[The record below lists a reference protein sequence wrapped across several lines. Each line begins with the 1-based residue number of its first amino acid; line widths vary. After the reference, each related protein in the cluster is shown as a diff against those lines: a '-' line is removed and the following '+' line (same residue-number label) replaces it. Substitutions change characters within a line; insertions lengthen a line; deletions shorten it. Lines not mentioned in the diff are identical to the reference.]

1 MRVFFQKRIIISV
14 GNFPTSYGITII
26 ALLVIFLSSNSLT
39 FAQSIILKG
48 QFWGSVMHGDDPPVD
63 RSSFETTLGYI
74 PMLSLARNLSN
85 DRFVDLEW
93 GYRTGRVYVGDYAI
107 SSIEEPYRLWLRYSS
122 DQIEARLGLQKIAF
136 GPAMVLRSLA
146 WFDTI
151 DPKDPTGQ
159 TDAVEAF
166 RLRLFPTS
174 SLALWLWSINNDQ
187 DTLSYGG
194 RAELSTSIGE
204 WGLTYHQDP
213 TELGQSVGQFPI
225 FFSGSHQ
232 RAAVDYRYDGYFGFW
247 FEGAGIFA
255 NSKQDV
261 ELNQFTLFTL
271 GADYTIPVGSGLLIM
286 AETMKIS
293 GSSTVIDSSGEQ
305 IYTALMASL
314 PINML
319 HQLMFIAQ
327 IDWDNSHIYNYLRWG
342 ITYDHFSLNFI
353 FSISPNRSDYDI
365 AKEDLPKT
373 VAGFGTGLQFMLIYN
388 H

>member
-1 MRVFFQKRIIISV
+1 MFGFGENKKLFGAVVRGII
-14 GNFPTSYGITII
+14 
-26 ALLVIFLSSNSLT
+26 LLVIYLCASAVTL
-39 FAQSIILKG
+39 AQSFSLKG
-48 QFWGSVMHGDDPPVD
+48 QLWGSVIHGDDPPVG

-74 PMLSLARNLSN
+74 PMLSLSRDLSIN
-85 DRFVDLEW
+85 RFVDLEW
-93 GYRTGRVYVGDYAI
+93 GYRMGKVYAGDYAI
-107 SSIEEPYRLWLRYSS
+107 SSIEEPYRLWLRYST

-159 TDAVEAF
+159 TEAVEAF

-204 WGLTYHQDP
+204 WGLTYYQDP

-225 FFSGSHQ
+225 IISGPHQ
-232 RAAVDYRYDGYFGFW
+232 RAAMDYRYDGYFGFW
-247 FEGAGIFA
+247 FEGVGIFA
-255 NSKQDV
+255 DSKQDV
-261 ELNQFTLFTL
+261 ELNRFTLLTL
-271 GADYTIPVGSGLLIM
+271 GADYTIPVGSGMLIM
-286 AETMKIS
+286 AETMKIN
-293 GSSTVIDSSGEQ
+293 GSSTAEDISSDQ
-305 IYTALMASL
+305 TYTALMASL

-327 IDWDNSHIYNYLRWG
+327 IDWDNNHMYNYLRWG
-342 ITYDHFSLNFI
+342 VTYDHFSLNFI
-353 FSISPNRSDYDI
+353 LSISPRRGDYNI
-365 AKEDLPKT
+365 ATEYLPKT

>member
-1 MRVFFQKRIIISV
+1 MFVFGENVKRFRIVAHVITLLTVCLS
-14 GNFPTSYGITII
+14 TS
-26 ALLVIFLSSNSLT
+26 AAT
-39 FAQSIILKG
+39 FAQPFSLKG
-48 QFWGSVMHGDDPPVD
+48 QFWGNILHGNDPPASH
-63 RSSFETTLGYI
+63 SSFVTDLGYI
-74 PMLSLARNLSN
+74 PMLSLSRDLSI

-93 GYRTGRVYVGDYAI
+93 SYRMQYRMYEEDVVF
-107 SSIEEPYRLWLRYSS
+107 SSKPYRLWLRYSS
-122 DQIEARLGLQKIAF
+122 EKIEARLGLQKIAF

-174 SLALWLWSINNDQ
+174 SLAFWLWSTNNDR

-213 TELGQSVGQFPI
+213 AELGQSVGQFPI
-225 FFSGSHQ
+225 FISGPHQ
-232 RAAVDYRYDGYFGFW
+232 RIALDYRYDGYFGFW

-255 NSKQDV
+255 DSKQDV
-261 ELNQFTLFTL
+261 ELNRFTLFTL

-286 AETMKIS
+286 AETMKIN
-293 GSSTVIDSSGEQ
+293 GPSTAADSSSKLT
-305 IYTALMASL
+305 YTALMASL

-319 HQLMFIAQ
+319 HHLMFIAQ

-353 FSISPNRSDYDI
+353 FSISPKRDDYNI
-365 AKEDLPKT
+365 AKEYLQKT

>member
-1 MRVFFQKRIIISV
+1 MFVFGENVKIFRIVAHVITLLIVCLS
-14 GNFPTSYGITII
+14 TS
-26 ALLVIFLSSNSLT
+26 AAT
-39 FAQSIILKG
+39 FAQPFSLKG
-48 QFWGSVMHGDDPPVD
+48 QFWGNILHGNDPPASH
-63 RSSFETTLGYI
+63 SSFVTDLGYI
-74 PMLSLARNLSN
+74 PMLSLSRDLSI

-93 GYRTGRVYVGDYAI
+93 SYRMQYRMYEEDVVF
-107 SSIEEPYRLWLRYSS
+107 SSKPYRLWLRYSS
-122 DQIEARLGLQKIAF
+122 EKIEARLGLQKIAF
-136 GPAMVLRSLA
+136 GPSMVLRSLA

-174 SLALWLWSINNDQ
+174 SLAFWLWSTNNDR

-213 TELGQSVGQFPI
+213 AELGQSVGQFPI
-225 FFSGSHQ
+225 FISGPHQ
-232 RAAVDYRYDGYFGFW
+232 RIALDYRYDGYFGFW

-255 NSKQDV
+255 DSKQDV
-261 ELNQFTLFTL
+261 ELNRFTLFTL

-286 AETMKIS
+286 AETMKIN
-293 GSSTVIDSSGEQ
+293 GPSTAADSSSKLT
-305 IYTALMASL
+305 YTALMASL

-319 HQLMFIAQ
+319 HHLMFIAQ

-353 FSISPNRSDYDI
+353 FSISPKRDDYNI
-365 AKEDLPKT
+365 AKEYLPKT

>member
-1 MRVFFQKRIIISV
+1 
-14 GNFPTSYGITII
+14 
-26 ALLVIFLSSNSLT
+26 
-39 FAQSIILKG
+39 
-48 QFWGSVMHGDDPPVD
+48 
-63 RSSFETTLGYI
+63 
-74 PMLSLARNLSN
+74 MLSLARNLSD

-93 GYRTGRVYVGDYAI
+93 GYRMGKVYAGDYAI

-136 GPAMVLRSLA
+136 GPTMVLRSLA

-159 TDAVEAF
+159 TDAVKAF

-174 SLALWLWSINNDQ
+174 SLAIWLWSINNDQ

-225 FFSGSHQ
+225 FISGPHQ

-255 NSKQDV
+255 DSKQDV
-261 ELNQFTLFTL
+261 ELNRFTQFSL

-286 AETMKIS
+286 AETMKIN
-293 GSSTVIDSSGEQ
+293 GSSTAADSSSELT
-305 IYTALMASL
+305 YTALMASL

-353 FSISPNRSDYDI
+353 FSISPRRGDYNM
-365 AKEDLPKT
+365 AKEYLPKT

>member
-1 MRVFFQKRIIISV
+1 MFGFSENVIKFGTVARGTLLLAIYLS
-14 GNFPTSYGITII
+14 TSAVT
-26 ALLVIFLSSNSLT
+26 FTQPLS
-39 FAQSIILKG
+39 LKG
-48 QFWGSVMHGDDPPVD
+48 QLWGNMLYGNDPPAGH
-63 RSSFETTLGYI
+63 SSFVTDLGYI
-74 PMLSLARNLSN
+74 PMLSLSRDLSIN
-85 DRFVDLEW
+85 RFVDLEW
-93 GYRTGRVYVGDYAI
+93 NYRMERRMYDEDVVFSGKL
-107 SSIEEPYRLWLRYSS
+107 YRLWLRYSS
-122 DQIEARLGLQKIAF
+122 NKIEARLGLQKIAF

-159 TDAVEAF
+159 TDAVKAL

-174 SLALWLWSINNDQ
+174 SLALWLWSINNNQ

-225 FFSGSHQ
+225 FLSGKHQ
-232 RAAVDYRYDGYFGFW
+232 RIALDYRYDGYIGFW
-247 FEGAGIFA
+247 LEGSGIIA
-255 NSKQDV
+255 NSKQDK
-261 ELNQFTLFTL
+261 ELNRFALFTL
-271 GADYTIPVGSGLLIM
+271 GADYTIPIRSGLLIM

-293 GSSTVIDSSGEQ
+293 GSSILADSSSEQ
-305 IYTALMASL
+305 TYTALMASL

-327 IDWDNSHIYNYLRWG
+327 IDWENSHIYNYLRWSV
-342 ITYDHFSLNFI
+342 TYDHFSLNFI
-353 FSISPNRSDYDI
+353 FSISPRRCDYNI
-365 AKEDLPKT
+365 EKEYLPKT

>member
-1 MRVFFQKRIIISV
+1 MFGFGENVIKFGTVARGIILLAICLS
-14 GNFPTSYGITII
+14 TSAII
-26 ALLVIFLSSNSLT
+26 
-39 FAQSIILKG
+39 FAEPFSLKG
-48 QFWGSVMHGDDPPVD
+48 QFWGNTLHGNDPPAD
-63 RSSFETTLGYI
+63 QSSFVTDLGYI
-74 PMLSLARNLSN
+74 PMLSLSRDLSIN
-85 DRFVDLEW
+85 RFVDLEW
-93 GYRTGRVYVGDYAI
+93 SYRMQYRMY
-107 SSIEEPYRLWLRYSS
+107 EEDVVFSNKPYRQWLRYSS

-166 RLRLFPTS
+166 RLRLFPSS

-194 RAELSTSIGE
+194 RAELSASIGE
-204 WGLTYHQDP
+204 WGLTYYQDP
-213 TELGQSVGQFPI
+213 TKLGQSVGQFPI
-225 FFSGSHQ
+225 FISGPHQ
-232 RAAVDYRYDGYFGFW
+232 RAAIDYRYDGYFGFW
-247 FEGAGIFA
+247 FEGVGIFA
-255 NSKQDV
+255 DRKQDV
-261 ELNQFTLFTL
+261 ELNRFTLFTL
-271 GADYTIPVGSGLLIM
+271 GADYTIPVGPGLLIM
-286 AETMKIS
+286 AETMRINS
-293 GSSTVIDSSGEQ
+293 SSTAKESSTEQ
-305 IYTALMASL
+305 TYTALMASL

-319 HQLMFIAQ
+319 HQLIFIAQ
-327 IDWDNSHIYNYLRWG
+327 IDWDNSHMYNYLRWG

-353 FSISPNRSDYDI
+353 LSISPKRGDYEI

>member
-1 MRVFFQKRIIISV
+1 MFGFGENEKNFGAVARGIILLAIYLS
-14 GNFPTSYGITII
+14 TSAVT
-26 ALLVIFLSSNSLT
+26 L
-39 FAQSIILKG
+39 AQSFSLKG
-48 QFWGSVMHGDDPPVD
+48 QLWGSIIHGDDPPVG

-74 PMLSLARNLSN
+74 PMLSLSRDLSIN
-85 DRFVDLEW
+85 RFVDLEW
-93 GYRTGRVYVGDYAI
+93 GYRMGKVYAGDYAI
-107 SSIEEPYRLWLRYSS
+107 SSIEEPYRMWLRYSS

-159 TDAVEAF
+159 TEAVEAF
-166 RLRLFPTS
+166 RLRLFPAS

-187 DTLSYGG
+187 DTLSFGG

-213 TELGQSVGQFPI
+213 TELGQSMGQFPI
-225 FFSGSHQ
+225 FISGSHQ

-247 FEGAGIFA
+247 FEGTGIFA
-255 NSKQDV
+255 DSKQDV
-261 ELNQFTLFTL
+261 ELNRFTLFTL

-286 AETMKIS
+286 AETMKIN
-293 GSSTVIDSSGEQ
+293 GSSTTANSNSEQ
-305 IYTALMASL
+305 TYTALMASL

-319 HQLMFIAQ
+319 HQLMFITQ

-342 ITYDHFSLNFI
+342 VTYDHFSLNFI
-353 FSISPNRSDYDI
+353 FSISPKRGEYDI

-373 VAGFGTGLQFMLIYN
+373 IAGFGTGLQFTLIYN

>member
-1 MRVFFQKRIIISV
+1 MFVFGENVKRFRIVAHVITLLTVCLS
-14 GNFPTSYGITII
+14 TS
-26 ALLVIFLSSNSLT
+26 AAT
-39 FAQSIILKG
+39 FAQPFSLKG
-48 QFWGSVMHGDDPPVD
+48 QFWGNILHGNDPPASH
-63 RSSFETTLGYI
+63 SSFVTDLGYI
-74 PMLSLARNLSN
+74 PMLSLSRDLSI

-93 GYRTGRVYVGDYAI
+93 SYRMQYRMYEEDVVF
-107 SSIEEPYRLWLRYSS
+107 SSKPYRLWLRYSS
-122 DQIEARLGLQKIAF
+122 EKIEARLGLQKIAF

-174 SLALWLWSINNDQ
+174 SLALWLWSTNNDR

-213 TELGQSVGQFPI
+213 AELGQSVGQFPI
-225 FFSGSHQ
+225 FISGPHQ
-232 RAAVDYRYDGYFGFW
+232 RIALDYRYDGYFGFW

-255 NSKQDV
+255 DSKQDV
-261 ELNQFTLFTL
+261 ELNRFTLFTL

-286 AETMKIS
+286 AETMKIN
-293 GSSTVIDSSGEQ
+293 GPSTAADSSSKLT
-305 IYTALMASL
+305 YTALMASL

-319 HQLMFIAQ
+319 HHLMFIAQ

-353 FSISPNRSDYDI
+353 FSISPRRGDYNI

-373 VAGFGTGLQFMLIYN
+373 VAGFGTGVQFMLIYN

>member
-1 MRVFFQKRIIISV
+1 MFVFGENVKRFRIV
-14 GNFPTSYGITII
+14 AYGIT
-26 ALLVIFLSSNSLT
+26 LLIVCLSTSAAS
-39 FAQSIILKG
+39 FAQPFSLKG
-48 QFWGSVMHGDDPPVD
+48 QFWGNILHGNDPPASH
-63 RSSFETTLGYI
+63 SSFVTDLGYI
-74 PMLSLARNLSN
+74 PMLSLSRDLSI

-93 GYRTGRVYVGDYAI
+93 SYRMQYRMYEEDVVF
-107 SSIEEPYRLWLRYSS
+107 SSKPYRLGLRYSS
-122 DQIEARLGLQKIAF
+122 EKIEARLGLQKIAF
-136 GPAMVLRSLA
+136 GPSMVLRSLA

-174 SLALWLWSINNDQ
+174 SLAFWLWSTNNDR

-213 TELGQSVGQFPI
+213 AELGQSVGQFPI
-225 FFSGSHQ
+225 FISGPHQ
-232 RAAVDYRYDGYFGFW
+232 RIALDYRYDGYFGFW

-255 NSKQDV
+255 DSKQDV
-261 ELNQFTLFTL
+261 ELNRFTLFTL

-286 AETMKIS
+286 AETMKIN
-293 GSSTVIDSSGEQ
+293 GSSTAADSSSKLT
-305 IYTALMASL
+305 YTALMVSL

-319 HQLMFIAQ
+319 HHLMFIAQ

-353 FSISPNRSDYDI
+353 FSISPRRDDYNI
-365 AKEDLPKT
+365 AKEYLPKT

>member
-1 MRVFFQKRIIISV
+1 MFGFGENKKLFGAVVRGII
-14 GNFPTSYGITII
+14 
-26 ALLVIFLSSNSLT
+26 LLVIYLCASAVTL
-39 FAQSIILKG
+39 AQSFSLKG
-48 QFWGSVMHGDDPPVD
+48 QLWGSVIHGDDPPVG

-74 PMLSLARNLSN
+74 PMLSLSRDLSIN
-85 DRFVDLEW
+85 RFVDLEW
-93 GYRTGRVYVGDYAI
+93 GYRMGKAYAGDYAI
-107 SSIEEPYRLWLRYSS
+107 SSIEEPYRLWLRYST

-159 TDAVEAF
+159 TEAVEAF

-204 WGLTYHQDP
+204 WGLTYYQDP

-225 FFSGSHQ
+225 FISGPHQ
-232 RAAVDYRYDGYFGFW
+232 RAAMDYRYDGYFGFW
-247 FEGAGIFA
+247 FEGVGIFA
-255 NSKQDV
+255 DSKQDV
-261 ELNQFTLFTL
+261 ELNRFTLLTL
-271 GADYTIPVGSGLLIM
+271 GADYTIPVGSGMLIM
-286 AETMKIS
+286 AETMKIN
-293 GSSTVIDSSGEQ
+293 GSSTAEDISSDQ
-305 IYTALMASL
+305 TYTALMASL

-327 IDWDNSHIYNYLRWG
+327 IDWDNNHMYNYLRWG
-342 ITYDHFSLNFI
+342 VTYDRFSLNFI
-353 FSISPNRSDYDI
+353 LSISPRRGDYNI
-365 AKEDLPKT
+365 ATEYLPKT
-373 VAGFGTGLQFMLIYN
+373 VAGFGTGLQFLLIYN

>member
-1 MRVFFQKRIIISV
+1 MRNIFFILLFIIETGTLISQPV
-14 GNFPTSYGITII
+14 S
-26 ALLVIFLSSNSLT
+26 
-39 FAQSIILKG
+39 LKG
-48 QFWGSVMHGDDPPVD
+48 QFWTSGLTGNDSPAN
-63 RSSFETTLGYI
+63 RSSFESQFGYI
-74 PMLSLARNLSN
+74 PTLSLSHDLNSN
-85 DRFVDLEW
+85 SFVDLEW
-93 GYRTGRVYVGDYAI
+93 GYRLERIYSGDSLVYNV
-107 SSIEEPYRLWLRYSS
+107 EKPYRLWLRYSS
-122 DQIEARLGLQKIAF
+122 ERVEARLGMQKVTF
-136 GPAMVLRSLA
+136 GPAMVLRTLA

-159 TDAVEAF
+159 TDGVEAF
-166 RLRLFPTS
+166 RLRFFPS
-174 SLALWLWSINNDQ
+174 NSVAIWGWVMNSEQ

-194 RAELSTSIGE
+194 RAELSSKLGE

-255 NSKQDV
+255 DSKQDV
-261 ELNQFTLFTL
+261 ELNRFTLFTL

-286 AETMKIS
+286 AETMKIN
-293 GSSTVIDSSGEQ
+293 GSSTAADSSSELT
-305 IYTALMASL
+305 YTALMASL

-319 HQLMFIAQ
+319 HHLMFIAQ

-342 ITYDHFSLNFI
+342 ITSDHFSLNFI
-353 FSISPNRSDYDI
+353 FSISPRRGDYNM
-365 AKEDLPKT
+365 AKEYLPKT

>member
-1 MRVFFQKRIIISV
+1 MFVFGENVKRFRIV
-14 GNFPTSYGITII
+14 AYGIT
-26 ALLVIFLSSNSLT
+26 LLIVCLSTSAAT
-39 FAQSIILKG
+39 FAQPFSLKG
-48 QFWGSVMHGDDPPVD
+48 QFWGNILHGNDPPASH
-63 RSSFETTLGYI
+63 SSFVTDLGYI
-74 PMLSLARNLSN
+74 PMLSLSRDLSI

-93 GYRTGRVYVGDYAI
+93 SYRMQYRMYEEDVVF
-107 SSIEEPYRLWLRYSS
+107 SSKPYRLWLRYSS
-122 DQIEARLGLQKIAF
+122 EKIEARLGLQKIAF
-136 GPAMVLRSLA
+136 GPSMVLRSLA

-174 SLALWLWSINNDQ
+174 SLAFWLWSTNNDR

-213 TELGQSVGQFPI
+213 AELGQSVGQFPI
-225 FFSGSHQ
+225 FISGPHQ
-232 RAAVDYRYDGYFGFW
+232 RIALDYRYDGYFGFW

-255 NSKQDV
+255 DSKQDV
-261 ELNQFTLFTL
+261 ELNRFTLFTL

-286 AETMKIS
+286 AETMKIN
-293 GSSTVIDSSGEQ
+293 GPSTAADSSSKLT
-305 IYTALMASL
+305 YTALMASL

-319 HQLMFIAQ
+319 HHLMFIAQ

-353 FSISPNRSDYDI
+353 FSISPRRGDYNI

-373 VAGFGTGLQFMLIYN
+373 VAGFGTGVQFMFIYN

>member
-1 MRVFFQKRIIISV
+1 MFGFGENVIKFGTIARGIVLLIICLS
-14 GNFPTSYGITII
+14 TS
-26 ALLVIFLSSNSLT
+26 ALT
-39 FAQSIILKG
+39 FAQPFSLKG
-48 QFWGSVMHGDDPPVD
+48 QFWSNMLHGNDPPAGH
-63 RSSFETTLGYI
+63 SSFVTDLGYI
-74 PMLSLARNLSN
+74 PMLSLSRDLSIN
-85 DRFVDLEW
+85 QFVDLEW
-93 GYRTGRVYVGDYAI
+93 SYRMQYRMYEEDVVF
-107 SSIEEPYRLWLRYSS
+107 SSKPYRLWLRYSS

-136 GPAMVLRSLA
+136 GPTVVLRSLA

-159 TDAVEAF
+159 TDAVKAF

-225 FFSGSHQ
+225 FISGSHQ

-247 FEGAGIFA
+247 FEGTGIFA
-255 NSKQDV
+255 DSKQDV
-261 ELNQFTLFTL
+261 ELNRFTLFTL
-271 GADYTIPVGSGLLIM
+271 GADYTIPIGSGLLIM
-286 AETMKIS
+286 AETMKIN
-293 GSSTVIDSSGEQ
+293 GSSTAVDSSSEQ
-305 IYTALMASL
+305 TYTALMASL

-319 HQLMFIAQ
+319 HNLMFIAQ
-327 IDWDNSHIYNYLRWG
+327 IDWDNSYIYNYLRWG

-353 FSISPNRSDYDI
+353 FSISPRRDDYNM
-365 AKEDLPKT
+365 AKEYLPKT

>member
-1 MRVFFQKRIIISV
+1 MFGFGENVIKFGTIARGILLLAIYLS
-14 GNFPTSYGITII
+14 TSAVT
-26 ALLVIFLSSNSLT
+26 FTQPLS
-39 FAQSIILKG
+39 LKG
-48 QFWGSVMHGDDPPVD
+48 QLWGNILYGNDPPAGH
-63 RSSFETTLGYI
+63 SSFVTDLGYI
-74 PMLSLARNLSN
+74 PMLSLSRDLSIN
-85 DRFVDLEW
+85 RFVDLEW
-93 GYRTGRVYVGDYAI
+93 SYRMEYRMYDEDIVFV
-107 SSIEEPYRLWLRYSS
+107 SKPYRLWLRYSS
-122 DQIEARLGLQKIAF
+122 DQIEARLGLQKISF

-159 TDAVEAF
+159 TDAVKAF

-225 FFSGSHQ
+225 FLSGQHQ
-232 RAAVDYRYDGYFGFW
+232 RIAFDYRYDGYFGFW
-247 FEGAGIFA
+247 FEGVGIFA
-255 NSKQDV
+255 DNKQDV
-261 ELNQFTLFTL
+261 ELNRFALFTL
-271 GADYTIPVGSGLLIM
+271 GVDYTIPVGSGLLIM

-293 GSSTVIDSSGEQ
+293 GSSILADSSSEQ
-305 IYTALMASL
+305 TYTALMASL

-327 IDWDNSHIYNYLRWG
+327 IDWENSHIYNYLRWSV
-342 ITYDHFSLNFI
+342 TYDHFSLNFI
-353 FSISPNRSDYDI
+353 FSISPRRCDYNI
-365 AKEDLPKT
+365 EKEYLPKT

>member
-1 MRVFFQKRIIISV
+1 MFVFGENVKRFRIVAHVITLLIVCLS
-14 GNFPTSYGITII
+14 TS
-26 ALLVIFLSSNSLT
+26 AAT
-39 FAQSIILKG
+39 FAQPFSLKG
-48 QFWGSVMHGDDPPVD
+48 QFWGNILHGNDPPASH
-63 RSSFETTLGYI
+63 SSFVTDLGYI
-74 PMLSLARNLSN
+74 PMLSLSRDLSI

-93 GYRTGRVYVGDYAI
+93 SYRMQYRMYEEDVVF
-107 SSIEEPYRLWLRYSS
+107 SSKPYRLWLRYSS
-122 DQIEARLGLQKIAF
+122 EKIEARLGLQKIAF
-136 GPAMVLRSLA
+136 GPSMVLRSLA

-174 SLALWLWSINNDQ
+174 SLAFWLWSTNNDR

-213 TELGQSVGQFPI
+213 AELGQSVGQFPI
-225 FFSGSHQ
+225 FISGPHQ
-232 RAAVDYRYDGYFGFW
+232 RIALDYRYDGYFGFW

-255 NSKQDV
+255 DSKQDV
-261 ELNQFTLFTL
+261 ELNRFTLFTL

-286 AETMKIS
+286 AETMKIN
-293 GSSTVIDSSGEQ
+293 GPSTAADSSSKLT
-305 IYTALMASL
+305 YTALMASL

-319 HQLMFIAQ
+319 HHLMFIAQ

-353 FSISPNRSDYDI
+353 LSISPKRGDYEI

>member
-1 MRVFFQKRIIISV
+1 MFGFGENVIKFGTVARGIILLEICLS
-14 GNFPTSYGITII
+14 TSAI
-26 ALLVIFLSSNSLT
+26 T
-39 FAQSIILKG
+39 FAQPFSLKG
-48 QFWGSVMHGDDPPVD
+48 QFWGNTLHGNDPPAD
-63 RSSFETTLGYI
+63 QSSFVTDLGYI
-74 PMLSLARNLSN
+74 PMLSLSRDLSIN
-85 DRFVDLEW
+85 RFVDLEW
-93 GYRTGRVYVGDYAI
+93 SYRMQYRMY
-107 SSIEEPYRLWLRYSS
+107 EEDVVFSNKPYRQWLRYSS

-194 RAELSTSIGE
+194 RAELSASIGE
-204 WGLTYHQDP
+204 WGLTYYQDP
-213 TELGQSVGQFPI
+213 TKLGQSVGQFPI
-225 FFSGSHQ
+225 FISGPHQ
-232 RAAVDYRYDGYFGFW
+232 RAAIDYRYDGYFGFW
-247 FEGAGIFA
+247 FEGVGIFA
-255 NSKQDV
+255 DRKQDV
-261 ELNQFTLFTL
+261 ELNRFTLFTL
-271 GADYTIPVGSGLLIM
+271 GADYTIPVGPGLLIM
-286 AETMKIS
+286 AETMRINS
-293 GSSTVIDSSGEQ
+293 SSTAKESSTEQ
-305 IYTALMASL
+305 TYTALMASL

-327 IDWDNSHIYNYLRWG
+327 IDWDNSHMYNYLRWG

-353 FSISPNRSDYDI
+353 LSISPKRGDYEI

>member
-1 MRVFFQKRIIISV
+1 MFGFGENVIKLGTIARGILLLAIYLS
-14 GNFPTSYGITII
+14 TSAVT
-26 ALLVIFLSSNSLT
+26 FTQPLS
-39 FAQSIILKG
+39 LKG
-48 QFWGSVMHGDDPPVD
+48 QLWGNILYGNDPPAGH
-63 RSSFETTLGYI
+63 SSFVTDLGYI
-74 PMLSLARNLSN
+74 PMLSLSRDLSIN
-85 DRFVDLEW
+85 RFVDLEW
-93 GYRTGRVYVGDYAI
+93 SYRMEYRMYDEDVVFG
-107 SSIEEPYRLWLRYSS
+107 SKPYRLWLRYSS
-122 DQIEARLGLQKIAF
+122 DQMEARLGLQKISF

-159 TDAVEAF
+159 TDAVKAF

-225 FFSGSHQ
+225 FLSGQHQ
-232 RAAVDYRYDGYFGFW
+232 RIAFDYRYDGYFGFW
-247 FEGAGIFA
+247 FEGVGIFA
-255 NSKQDV
+255 DNKQDV
-261 ELNQFTLFTL
+261 ELNRFALFTL

-293 GSSTVIDSSGEQ
+293 GSSILADSSSEQ
-305 IYTALMASL
+305 TYTALMASL

-327 IDWDNSHIYNYLRWG
+327 IDWENSHIYNYLRWSV
-342 ITYDHFSLNFI
+342 TYDHFSLNFI
-353 FSISPNRSDYDI
+353 FSISPRRCDYNI
-365 AKEDLPKT
+365 EKEYLPRT

>member
-1 MRVFFQKRIIISV
+1 MFVFGENVKRFRIVAHVITLLTVCLS
-14 GNFPTSYGITII
+14 TS
-26 ALLVIFLSSNSLT
+26 AAT
-39 FAQSIILKG
+39 FAQPFSLKG
-48 QFWGSVMHGDDPPVD
+48 QFWGNILHGNDPPVSH
-63 RSSFETTLGYI
+63 SSFVTDLGYI
-74 PMLSLARNLSN
+74 PMLSLSRDLSI

-93 GYRTGRVYVGDYAI
+93 SYRMQYRMYEEDVVF
-107 SSIEEPYRLWLRYSS
+107 SSKPYRLWLRYSS
-122 DQIEARLGLQKIAF
+122 EKIEARLGLQKIAF

-174 SLALWLWSINNDQ
+174 SLALWLWSTNNDR

-213 TELGQSVGQFPI
+213 AELGQSVGQFPI
-225 FFSGSHQ
+225 FISGPHQ
-232 RAAVDYRYDGYFGFW
+232 RIALDYRYDGYFGFW

-255 NSKQDV
+255 DSKQDV
-261 ELNQFTLFTL
+261 ELNRFTLFTL

-286 AETMKIS
+286 AETMKIN
-293 GSSTVIDSSGEQ
+293 GPSTAADSSSKLT
-305 IYTALMASL
+305 YTALMASL

-319 HQLMFIAQ
+319 HHLMFIAQ

-353 FSISPNRSDYDI
+353 FSISPRRDDYNI
-365 AKEDLPKT
+365 AKEYLPKT

>member
-1 MRVFFQKRIIISV
+1 MFGFGENVIKFGTVARGIILLAICFCISAV
-14 GNFPTSYGITII
+14 
-26 ALLVIFLSSNSLT
+26 T
-39 FAQSIILKG
+39 FAQPFSLKG
-48 QFWGSVMHGDDPPVD
+48 QFWSNMLHGNDPPAGH
-63 RSSFETTLGYI
+63 SSFVTDLGYI
-74 PMLSLARNLSN
+74 PMLSLSRDLSIN
-85 DRFVDLEW
+85 RFVDLEW
-93 GYRTGRVYVGDYAI
+93 SYRMQYRMYDEDVFFSDK
-107 SSIEEPYRLWLRYSS
+107 PYRLWLRYSS

-136 GPAMVLRSLA
+136 GPTMVLRSLA

-159 TDAVEAF
+159 TDAVKAF

-174 SLALWLWSINNDQ
+174 SLAIWLWSINNDQ

-225 FFSGSHQ
+225 FISGPHQ

-255 NSKQDV
+255 DSKQDV
-261 ELNQFTLFTL
+261 ELNRFTQFSL

-286 AETMKIS
+286 AETMKIN
-293 GSSTVIDSSGEQ
+293 GSSTAADSSSELT
-305 IYTALMASL
+305 YTAFMASL

-353 FSISPNRSDYDI
+353 FSISPRRGDYNM
-365 AKEDLPKT
+365 AKEYLPKT

>member
-1 MRVFFQKRIIISV
+1 MFVFGENVKRFRIVAHVITLLTVCLS
-14 GNFPTSYGITII
+14 TS
-26 ALLVIFLSSNSLT
+26 AAT
-39 FAQSIILKG
+39 FAQPFSLKG
-48 QFWGSVMHGDDPPVD
+48 QFWGNILHGNDPPASH
-63 RSSFETTLGYI
+63 SSFVTDLGYI
-74 PMLSLARNLSN
+74 PMLSLSRYLYI

-93 GYRTGRVYVGDYAI
+93 SYRMQYRMYEEDVVF
-107 SSIEEPYRLWLRYSS
+107 SSKPYRLWLRYSS
-122 DQIEARLGLQKIAF
+122 EKIEARLGLQKIAF
-136 GPAMVLRSLA
+136 GPSMVLRSLA

-174 SLALWLWSINNDQ
+174 SLAFWLWSTNNDR

-213 TELGQSVGQFPI
+213 AELGQSVGQFPI
-225 FFSGSHQ
+225 FISGPHQ
-232 RAAVDYRYDGYFGFW
+232 RIALDYRYDGYFGFW

-255 NSKQDV
+255 DSKQDV
-261 ELNQFTLFTL
+261 ELNRFTLFTL

-286 AETMKIS
+286 AETMKIN
-293 GSSTVIDSSGEQ
+293 GPSTAADSSSKLT
-305 IYTALMASL
+305 YTALMASL

-319 HQLMFIAQ
+319 HHLMFIAQ

-353 FSISPNRSDYDI
+353 FSISPKRDDYNI
-365 AKEDLPKT
+365 AKEYLPKT